1 MNIPDLVGLR
11 LQDALQTL
19 ETSGVD
25 VIPRVVRYFPP
36 ASKGFKENSNII
48 IEERVI
54 RQRIVEDGQI
64 ELVVSIFSCCPFDFQ
79 SYNPMHGE
87 EG

>member
-48 IEERVI
+48 EERVI

-64 ELVVSIFSCCPFDFQ
+64 ELVVSIFRYYPLDLQ
-79 SYNPMHGE
+79 SYNPMDGE